1 MLQHY
6 LYVRSVA
13 ISSKLKGVEQGKQ
26 TEFKQFDMDVQ

>member
-13 ISSKLKGVEQGKQ
+13 ISSKLKVVEQGKH